1 MEVQRNSAISAVV
14 HTSSRLAAA
23 EFMVY
28 ERAPSLRE
36 FRVSHVSIMLGPVTL
51 SKPWIVV
58 FNCRSIFHYYIRLDV
73 HDLNSTIVSLP
84 GNLRV
89 PTKDKEKNLEV
100 RFEKKG
106 KKGENDVE
114 KGKAEPT
121 VDEACWIHEQLK
133 SASCILRLLELWMN
147 LFLGALHRTKV
158 S

>member
-1 MEVQRNSAISAVV
+1 MWLWLWLWLWLWF
-14 HTSSRLAAA
+14 SR
-23 EFMVY
+23 
-28 ERAPSLRE
+28 ERRE
-36 FRVSHVSIMLGPVTL
+36 ALLFY
-51 SKPWIVV
+51 

-147 LFLGALHRTKV
+147 LFLGALHRTFRTHYLSSATRMYTRVLSRNENWRMALSLRRSWK
-158 S
+158 